1 VLRAHASDQIYG
13 KTSIF
18 NSEFLISLA
27 GFFIPTIPSIRAG
40 QFFEVV
46 GILNR
51 RGDFVLSACPFTEVQ
66 KSATVRTEGKI
77 LVGGEDNFAAG
88 RTEESFWHCFTS

>member
-1 VLRAHASDQIYG
+1 VLKAHASDQIYG

-18 NSEFLISLA
+18 NSEFIISLA
-27 GFFIPTIPSIRAG
+27 GFFIPSIRAG

-77 LVGGEDNFAAG
+77 LVRGEDNFAAG

>member
-1 VLRAHASDQIYG
+1 LDFSCFLADIF
-13 KTSIF
+13 SI
-18 NSEFLISLA
+18 LMVP
-27 GFFIPTIPSIRAG
+27 GIRAG
-40 QFFEVV
+40 KFFEII
-46 GILNR
+46 GILNG
-51 RGDFVLSACPFTEVQ
+51 RGDFVLSACPFTEIQ